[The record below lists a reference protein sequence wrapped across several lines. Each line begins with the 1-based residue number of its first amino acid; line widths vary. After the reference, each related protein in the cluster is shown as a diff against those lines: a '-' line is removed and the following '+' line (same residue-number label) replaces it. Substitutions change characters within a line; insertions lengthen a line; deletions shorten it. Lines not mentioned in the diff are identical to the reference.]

1 MRHFQLTA
9 LVPVRRS
16 GPSSSLCSV
25 STQCWRS
32 SPFTDDSLQ
41 LVSLALLFPCSPS
54 LLESSADDSDL
65 LFSSP
70 NHFPLR
76 TLHSIVA
83 FSRRPLESSGLA
95 CDSVHRVAQFPRGG
109 RCRWDMCNTGHEL
122 GPGSGGILECTLE
135 GGEPREIVRTY
146 PPTPG
151 APLAPVVQHQAQ
163 HPLKVLSVPSTD
175 SFL

>member
-1 MRHFQLTA
+1 GLIQIEAKRITTGF
-9 LVPVRRS
+9 
-16 GPSSSLCSV
+16 
-25 STQCWRS
+25 
-32 SPFTDDSLQ
+32 
-41 LVSLALLFPCSPS
+41 LLDKATTKIT
-54 LLESSADDSDL
+54 LLESSADDLDL

-135 GGEPREIVRTY
+135 GGEPREIVVSLL
-146 PPTPG
+146 P
-151 APLAPVVQHQAQ
+151 
-163 HPLKVLSVPSTD
+163 
-175 SFL
+175 

>member
-16 GPSSSLCSV
+16 GP
-25 STQCWRS
+25 T
-32 SPFTDDSLQ
+32 SPCD
-41 LVSLALLFPCSPS
+41 S
-54 LLESSADDSDL
+54 LLESSADDLDL

-76 TLHSIVA
+76 TLHSVVV
-83 FSRRPLESSGLA
+83 FSRRLLESSGLT
-95 CDSVHRVAQFPRGG
+95 CDSVHRVAHFPRGG
-109 RCRWDMCNTGHEL
+109 DAAVGTCAIQEL

-135 GGEPREIVRTY
+135 GGEPREIVVTY

-163 HPLKVLSVPSTD
+163 HPLKVFSVSSTD
-175 SFL
+175 SFF

>member
-32 SPFTDDSLQ
+32 SPCMDDSLQ

-54 LLESSADDSDL
+54 LLESSADDLDL

-83 FSRRPLESSGLA
+83 FSRRLLESSGLA

-109 RCRWDMCNTGHEL
+109 RCRWDMCNTGAGTWKWWDTRVHL
-122 GPGSGGILECTLE
+122 G
-135 GGEPREIVRTY
+135 RTY

-163 HPLKVLSVPSTD
+163 HPLRVLSVPSAD

>member
-1 MRHFQLTA
+1 ML
-9 LVPVRRS
+9 P
-16 GPSSSLCSV
+16 
-25 STQCWRS
+25 
-32 SPFTDDSLQ
+32 
-41 LVSLALLFPCSPS
+41 
-54 LLESSADDSDL
+54 LLESSADDLDL

-135 GGEPREIVRTY
+135 GGEPREIVVTY

-151 APLAPVVQHQAQ
+151 APLAPVVPHQAQ
-163 HPLKVLSVPSTD
+163 RPLKDFSVSSTD
-175 SFL
+175 SLLWKPCLFKVE

>member
-9 LVPVRRS
+9 LVPMRRS
-16 GPSSSLCSV
+16 GPTSSLCSV

-32 SPFTDDSLQ
+32 SPCTDDSLQ

-54 LLESSADDSDL
+54 LLESSANDLDL

-76 TLHSIVA
+76 TLHSIVT
-83 FSRRPLESSGLA
+83 FRRRLLESSGSA
-95 CDSVHRVAQFPRGG
+95 CDSVHRVAHFPRGG
-109 RCRWDMCNTGHEL
+109 RCRWDMCNTVQ
-122 GPGSGGILECTLE
+122 GSWDLEVVGYKRAPWKVNHGKL
-135 GGEPREIVRTY
+135 TY

-151 APLAPVVQHQAQ
+151 APLAPVAQHQAQ
-163 HPLKVLSVPSTD
+163 HPLKVSSASSTD
-175 SFL
+175 SFF